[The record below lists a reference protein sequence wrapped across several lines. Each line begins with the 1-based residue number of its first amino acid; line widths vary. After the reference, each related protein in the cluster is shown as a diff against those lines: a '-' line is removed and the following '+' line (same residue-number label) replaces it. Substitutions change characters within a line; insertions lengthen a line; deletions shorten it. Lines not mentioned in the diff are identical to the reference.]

1 MKRLQLLFLIIFSA
15 TFMISTSAVSQEPVV
30 VSGNPNAPPIV
41 WEERQ
46 ELVGLGPDIATGILK
61 ELNITYNLR
70 RFGNWEN
77 VQVKTKNGAID
88 MLVSAY
94 RNKERERYLSFSIPY
109 LSQPTVIVVEKGKEF
124 SFSSWDA
131 LKGKK
136 GVTNVGESYGQKFDE
151 FIKQHLDVSYFQ
163 FERAVELLNL
173 GEVDYLVVDLYTAL
187 IYARLLQG
195 EDAITILEPPVTVQ
209 NFHLAVRKDSPLVSR
224 LPEINEKLKARI
236 ERGEISKTF
245 LAHFDKWKQ
254 LVDNRAQYFN
264 KNKSTRSAEQKAYLK
279 EQDEMARQ
287 RVLGTMVDREGLP
300 DSAQ

>member
-1 MKRLQLLFLIIFSA
+1 MKRPHLLFYVLFCTILL
-15 TFMISTSAVSQEPVV
+15 ISTTTFSQEPVV

-46 ELVGLGPDIATGILK
+46 ELVGLGPDLATGILK
-61 ELNITYNLR
+61 ELGIGYSLR
-70 RFGNWEN
+70 RFGNWKN
-77 VQVKTKNGAID
+77 VQIKTKNGDVD

-94 RNKERERYLSFSIPY
+94 RNKEREQYLAFSIPY

-124 SFSSWDA
+124 DFSNWDT

-136 GVTNVGESYGQKFDE
+136 GVTNVGESYGQEFDE
-151 FIKQHLDVSYFQ
+151 FIQQHLDVSYYQ
-163 FERAVELLNL
+163 FERAIELLNL

-195 EDAITILEPPVTVQ
+195 EDAITILEPPVTIQ
-209 NFHLAVRKDSPLVSR
+209 NFHLAVRKDSPLVAR

-245 LAHFDKWKQ
+245 LAYFDKWKQ
-254 LVDNRAQYFN
+254 LVDRRAQYFS
-264 KNKSTRSAEQKAYLK
+264 KNKSARSDEQKAYLK
-279 EQDEMARQ
+279 EQEEMARQ
-287 RVLGTMVDREGLP
+287 RVLKTMVDRDELP
-300 DSAQ
+300 ESAQ

>member
-1 MKRLQLLFLIIFSA
+1 MKRSQILFYIIFG
-15 TFMISTSAVSQEPVV
+15 TIVLISTTTFSQEPVV

-61 ELNITYNLR
+61 ELEIAYSLR

-77 VQVKTKNGAID
+77 VQLKTKNGAID

-94 RNKERERYLSFSIPY
+94 RNKEREQYLSFSIPY

-124 SFSSWDA
+124 IFSNWDA

-163 FERAVELLNL
+163 FERAIELLNL

-224 LPEINEKLKARI
+224 LPEINEKLKARV
-236 ERGEISKTF
+236 ERGEISDTF
-245 LAHFDKWKQ
+245 LAYFDKWKQ
-254 LVDNRAQYFN
+254 LIDRRAHYFS
-264 KNKSTRSAEQKAYLK
+264 KNQSTRSAEQEAYLK
-279 EQDEMARQ
+279 KQDERARQ
-287 RVLGTMVDREGLP
+287 QVIKTMVDRQGLP
-300 DSAQ
+300 ESAQ